1 MAAVITEAGNDPS
14 VRGLVY
20 VAAFAP
26 DAGESVQTLIQNP
39 PPGAPVPPIVPMGN
53 DYLLVDPAKFHAAFA
68 ADLAA
73 DKAAFM
79 ADAQVPWG
87 IAALEGTIRTPAWR
101 NKPSWYLVSTED
113 RMISPAAQ
121 RSMAERA
128 GATVSEAE
136 GSHAIYVS
144 RPELVAEL
152 ITLAA
157 ESKALAA

>member
-87 IAALEGTIRTPAWR
+87 IAALRA
-101 NKPSWYLVSTED
+101 
-113 RMISPAAQ
+113 
-121 RSMAERA
+121 RSVRRH
-128 GATVSEAE
+128 GATNPAGTSSARRTE
-136 GSHAIYVS
+136 
-144 RPELVAEL
+144 
-152 ITLAA
+152 
-157 ESKALAA
+157 